1 MNKLFPVTKI
11 ENNNSDIDASIEN
24 KGNIANL
31 KKMNLDLDKYS
42 YLDDK
47 DASINGIKS
56 NKKDDDYNLEEEND
70 EYNSGFRRLVKR
82 KRFVRNLSDS
92 SSSSLEIIEKS
103 SNSDLSVNTWKRK
116 ADDDSENSDEDLDEN
131 GVERYLRE
139 KEKRKHEEKISREDD
154 ALVYCLDISQR
165 MKKGIVEFFIGNED
179 MCKEDGVK
187 FEHEYIKNGHC
198 NMNKLTENLRKSEF
212 SEYLSKLEE
221 NRLKDYQIVGVSW
234 LLALHKNS
242 YNGILADEMGL
253 GKTAQTCI
261 WLQYLFETKKLF
273 KPVIITCPASLLD
286 NWTKEVSLWAPRLRA
301 VKYHGSQKER
311 RNIADNMI
319 QDYESGNLDVIITT
333 FQMLSSKTD
342 INIAFKYFEFS
353 YMIVDEAHNIK
364 NSASQRYKSL
374 SRKIVSERKL
384 LLTGTPI
391 SNSISE
397 LSNMLIFLMP
407 RIFSSSLLED
417 AYNGYKRKKQ
427 FDDNKKINSEVLFL
441 QEIISPFVLR
451 RSKQDVLSCLP
462 KKNTFIEFCELTQLQ
477 MNQYLREI
485 GFVKKYEK
493 YKKEN
498 NVEDEEER
506 NDDNI
511 EDKNNSFNNAI
522 ALVDKSLL
530 NAVSKKIQEKVEK
543 HFSSDLSSE
552 KENKEVE
559 EEEEGI
565 DISTEKEELD
575 NDSSPYAVGNN
586 NTNHH
591 YDPKYVNSIIFRMRR
606 ICNHSLLHQGYYE
619 SKEIGELA
627 NYLCKKVPEYMEYS
641 RNRVEQ
647 YVTQLCDYEIHQL
660 VKRHIFQLN
669 ELNKKKDIPFLE
681 KYLIRDDSILYGGCK
696 LLKMDDIIKKIVF
709 QNKEKCLIFCHHT
722 MLLDII
728 EEYIRIKYKSENLYL
743 RIDGT
748 TPIFDRQIIIEKY
761 QNTDIPLFLLSTKAA
776 GQGINLTIAS
786 SVIMMDLDYNPQI
799 EKQAEDRVHRIGQNK
814 QVKIFKLV
822 CKNTVEENIFNC
834 CQSKLSLDDAFG
846 GKNQKLD

>member
-1 MNKLFPVTKI
+1 MNNLFSIKEGEDSNSNIDSLVRNK
-11 ENNNSDIDASIEN
+11 ENIT
-24 KGNIANL
+24 NL
-31 KKMNLDLDKYS
+31 VKMNLELNKYS

-47 DASINGIKS
+47 DDNC
-56 NKKDDDYNLEEEND
+56 NLEEEND
-70 EYNSGFRRLVKR
+70 EYNGGFKRLVKR
-82 KRFVRNLSDS
+82 KRCFRNLSDS
-92 SSSSLEIIEKS
+92 SSSSLEITNKS
-103 SNSDLSVNTWKRK
+103 STSDTPISTWKSRVEE
-116 ADDDSENSDEDLDEN
+116 DGINNDEDPEEKDTEI
-131 GVERYLRE
+131 YLRE
-139 KEKRKHEEKISREDD
+139 KEKKRHNEIISREDD
-154 ALVYCLDISQR
+154 ALKHCLDTSQR
-165 MKKGIVEFFIGNED
+165 MKKGIVEFFIGSGNNSNED
-179 MCKEDGVK
+179 GIK
-187 FEHEYIKNGHC
+187 FEDEYIRNGHF
-198 NMNKLTENLRKSEF
+198 NMSKLTENLKKSEF
-212 SEYLSKLEE
+212 FEYLNKFGE
-221 NRLKDYQIVGVSW
+221 NRLKDYQIVGISW
-234 LLALHKNS
+234 LLSLHKYS

-253 GKTAQTCI
+253 GKTAQTCV
-261 WLQYLFETKKLF
+261 WLQYLFETEKLL

-286 NWTKEVSLWAPRLRA
+286 NWIKEVSIWAPRLRA

-319 QDYESGNLDVIITT
+319 QDYENGNIDAIITT

-342 INIAFKYFEFS
+342 INIAFKYLEFS

-407 RIFSSSLLED
+407 NIFSSSLLED

-427 FDDNKKINSEVLFL
+427 FCDTSNMDYEVLFL
-441 QEIISPFVLR
+441 QEVISPFVLR

-462 KKNTFIEFCELTQLQ
+462 KKNTFIEFCELTQVQ
-477 MNQYLREI
+477 KDQYLREM
-485 GFVKKYEK
+485 GLVKKYEEK
-493 YKKEN
+493 EEKKE
-498 NVEDEEER
+498 
-506 NDDNI
+506 DNT
-511 EDKNNSFNNAI
+511 EDKSDFDDVVSLA
-522 ALVDKSLL
+522 DKSLL
-530 NAVSKKIQEKVEK
+530 SVVNKKIQERVDK
-543 HFSSDLSSE
+543 HFSTNPSLD
-552 KENKEVE
+552 KDDE
-559 EEEEGI
+559 EEDVSEI
-565 DISTEKEELD
+565 TTEKEESDNNSPPSTANTSLD
-575 NDSSPYAVGNN
+575 SNVS
-586 NTNHH
+586 HH

-619 SKEIGELA
+619 SKEIEELI
-627 NYLCKKVPEYMEYS
+627 NYLCKKVPEYREYS
-641 RNRVEQ
+641 RNKVDQ

-660 VKRHIFQLN
+660 VKRHIFQLSK
-669 ELNKKKDIPFLE
+669 LNKKKNVPFLE
-681 KYLIRDDSILYGGCK
+681 RYIIKDDSIIHGGCK
-696 LLKMDDIIKKIVF
+696 LLKMDEIIQEIVF
-709 QNKEKCLIFCHHT
+709 KNKEKCLIFCHHT

-728 EEYIRIKYKSENLYL
+728 EEYIKIKYKSDNIYL

-748 TPIFDRQIIIEKY
+748 TPILDRQVIIEKY
-761 QNTDIPLFLLSTKAA
+761 QNTDVPLFLLSTKAA
-776 GQGINLTIAS
+776 GQGLNLTIAS